1 MLRYCIY
8 VITVIITPFKKYLL
22 YKSWYLRPNVETSSL
37 NCHRFG
43 FITRYR
49 GLRTPIDFS
58 QQFRTRAVFIS
69 CIPIDRQHIH
79 RWSLYVQTERLES
92 LLKEV
97 PMKSQLLCLAF
108 VVILINVHCYIP
120 IEKLT
125 ASPYHKHKTPASIL
139 LAGYDHNDD
148 VKTVDILSLETIRST
163 LVRQGLSRLQ
173 SVMSLSMNRPFQP
186 RVGHI

>member
-1 MLRYCIY
+1 
-8 VITVIITPFKKYLL
+8 
-22 YKSWYLRPNVETSSL
+22 
-37 NCHRFG
+37 
-43 FITRYR
+43 
-49 GLRTPIDFS
+49 
-58 QQFRTRAVFIS
+58 
-69 CIPIDRQHIH
+69 
-79 RWSLYVQTERLES
+79 
-92 LLKEV
+92 
-97 PMKSQLLCLAF
+97 MKSQLLCLAF

-173 SVMSLSMNRPFQP
+173 SVTSLSMNRPFQP